1 MLSVMNKP
9 FMLSVGMP
17 TVVAPLKQ
25 AISLASG
32 IRREVTGYLHCS
44 FNSFNYVGKKFH
56 SLSQKKLLNF
66 AT

>member
-1 MLSVMNKP
+1 MLSVTNKP

-44 FNSFNYVGKKFH
+44 FNYVRKKFH
-56 SLSQKKLLNF
+56 SLSQKNF
-66 AT
+66 